1 MHLKKIMKKILTGV
15 CLLSL
20 THILIAQ
27 DSADKFEQI
36 EKSSRLTYSNSY
48 NSHLNFEG
56 RDVFVPQY
64 GINNTLTYQNK
75 NGFRASLGADYW
87 NEFSPR
93 GIAQNTLGIGYEF
106 AATNRLTGSFDYEH
120 WFLNHPNDTIRNAL
134 TNYLST
140 EWQADFDF
148 IAPHASAAYIF
159 GTEHALYFEFGIKGL
174 LEFDDIFRE
183 NQSDKI
189 SFAPDIT
196 LVTGTDVQFTTI
208 NTVFKTRRKTTATSK
223 TNSNEIYGL
232 LNTELTLPVTYA
244 QPRWSVTA
252 AYHYAIPHSLGASDI
267 VSPSFGYFVV
277 GFNWHFL
284 LMKN

>member
-1 MHLKKIMKKILTGV
+1 MKKILIGIW
-15 CLLSL
+15 LLL
-20 THILIAQ
+20 FTHILIAQ
-27 DSADKFEQI
+27 DSEDKFEQV
-36 EKSSRLTYSNSY
+36 EKSSRLTYSANY

-64 GINNTLTYQNK
+64 AINNTLTYQNK
-75 NGFRASLGADYW
+75 NGFRASFGADYW

-120 WFLNHPNDTIRNAL
+120 WFINHPNDTIRNAL
-134 TNYLST
+134 TNYLTT

-148 IAPHASAAYIF
+148 VVPHVSAGYIF
-159 GTEHALYFEFGIKGL
+159 GTEHAYNLEVGIRGL
-174 LEFDDIFRE
+174 LEFEDIFRE

-196 LVTGTDVQFTTI
+196 FMTGTDVQFTTI
-208 NTVFKTRRKTTATSK
+208 NTVVKTRRKTTPTSK
-223 TNSNEIYGL
+223 ENSIEIYGL

-267 VSPSFGYFVV
+267 VSPAFGYFVV
-277 GFNWHFL
+277 GFNWHIP
-284 LMKN
+284 LMMNDK